1 MADRPSSWTRSLQR
15 FATERP
21 VATSLVLMAIALCF
35 KIIDTFVLRLDERVG
50 EIILSKALG
59 FGLVLLFLWA
69 VRRGPSAIGLHSRR
83 LGPSLI
89 IGVTVTVLALVA
101 GYGVEFAMLQASG
114 SQPAFYLGAI
124 DPKAGVMGGL
134 LFALWLVVGNFI
146 NSSMEEGL
154 YRGVMLRLFRIK
166 LTAWRANWLQAALF
180 GAWHLPWVLKWYQ
193 TGRVETGGE
202 ILMAL
207 FSNFVPQV
215 VMGLVWGY
223 MYLKTDSLWT
233 PWVAHT
239 IANSTS
245 NVLHVSSLEGLNTG
259 MQMRMGIVFLVS
271 LPLMFLVKAMAQR
284 YAMPEMRAWEDGR
297 GSEE

>member
-1 MADRPSSWTRSLQR
+1 M
-15 FATERP
+15 ERP
-21 VATSLVLMAIALCF
+21 IVTSLVLMAIALCF
-35 KIIDTFVLRLDERVG
+35 KIVDTFVLRLDERLG
-50 EIILSKALG
+50 EIILCKALG

-69 VRRGPSAIGLHSRR
+69 VGRGPGAIGLHSRR

-89 IGVTVTVLALVA
+89 IAVTVTLLAHVV

-134 LFALWLVVGNFI
+134 LFALWLVVGNVI

-154 YRGVMLRLFRIK
+154 YRGVMLRLFRIN

-193 TGRVETGGE
+193 TGRIETGGE

-215 VMGLVWGY
+215 LMGLVWGY
-223 MYLKTDSLWT
+223 MYLKTDSLWA

-239 IANSTS
+239 IANSAS
-245 NVLHVSSLEGLNTG
+245 NVLHVSSLGKLNTG
-259 MQMRMGIVFLVS
+259 MQARMATVFLVS
-271 LPLMFLVKAMAQR
+271 LPLMLLVKALARR
-284 YAMPEMRAWEDGR
+284 YNMPELKAWGEGR
-297 GSEE
+297 GGEE